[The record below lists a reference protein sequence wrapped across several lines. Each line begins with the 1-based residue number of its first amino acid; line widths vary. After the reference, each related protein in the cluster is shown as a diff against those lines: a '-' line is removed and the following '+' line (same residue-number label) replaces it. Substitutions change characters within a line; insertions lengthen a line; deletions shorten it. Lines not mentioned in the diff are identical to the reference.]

1 MMVQH
6 LKRRPLSRY
15 LKDFKHSQTHCA
27 HCRKLLDRI
36 TLVRDGKIVNKIEIS
51 RLDALLDENGWQ
63 TEQKSWAALCRFC
76 GDLHCKTQSDFF
88 DIIGFKQFLFEQTE
102 MSPVRCVNMSFVC
115 AVWGIIYTSK
125 IFPSI
130 RCRTVSLMK
139 SSPRGCPPPAPTI
152 TASHYG
158 SINTISVKRV
168 PDLCRNP
175 PACLLLIYIK

>member
-63 TEQKSWAALCRFC
+63 TEQKSWA
-76 GDLHCKTQSDFF
+76 DHCADF
-88 DIIGFKQFLFEQTE
+88 
-102 MSPVRCVNMSFVC
+102 
-115 AVWGIIYTSK
+115 AV
-125 IFPSI
+125 
-130 RCRTVSLMK
+130 
-139 SSPRGCPPPAPTI
+139 
-152 TASHYG
+152 
-158 SINTISVKRV
+158 
-168 PDLCRNP
+168 
-175 PACLLLIYIK
+175 IYIAKRRVIFSILSALSNFFLSKLK